1 MIFDGFTIKGVE
13 FKNRILRSSMGGRT
27 AYYDG
32 SVSPAWVNFERRFAE
47 GGIAGII
54 SATIDIDEDRLSPL
68 EYPKLSHD
76 RFIKPMSEGV
86 KVVQNLGCRYIMQ
99 IGDAGGHTQMS
110 LLPQEADA
118 KSASSYFDMI
128 FGYRNRTT
136 AMNRAEIEA
145 EIVNFGEAARRV
157 REIGC
162 DGVEVTASKGYIIHQ
177 FLNPVTNRRNDE
189 FGGTTEKRF
198 RLLREVVK
206 KVREK
211 VGDDF
216 LFGVRLSA
224 ADYNYLPVNVRLP
237 IVFPLRHYFMGNGLA
252 ETLYYGHELEKLKV
266 DYLHIDSGFGFINP
280 KGNPGTYPID
290 GVQLFLNYTRH
301 LSAKARLRS
310 TLVNLMPT
318 FLARA
323 ILGAGWKFVPAV
335 NADFARRFKREVNIP
350 VIANGGFQHR
360 DVMEDVLQSK
370 MCDMIA
376 IARPLLANRFFIKE
390 FQEDENRKE
399 PDNPCT
405 FCNRCCTRTAVQP
418 LGCYEPLRFLSQAD
432 MEQQIIEWSGTP
444 FVSTAEQESS
454 EGAGEG

>member
-1 MIFDGFTIKGVE
+1 MIFDSFTIKDIE

-32 SVSPAWVNFERRFAE
+32 TVTPAWANFERRFAE

-54 SATIDIDEDRLSPL
+54 SATIDIDDDRLSPL
-68 EYPKLSHD
+68 EYPKISHD
-76 RFIKPMSEGV
+76 RFIKPMREGV
-86 KVVQNLGCRYIMQ
+86 RAVQSLGCRYIMQ

-110 LLPQEADA
+110 LLPQAADA
-118 KSASSYFDMI
+118 KSASSTFDLI
-128 FGYRNRTT
+128 FGYRNRTI
-136 AMNRAEIEA
+136 AMTRAEIES
-145 EIVNFGEAARRV
+145 EIINFGEAARRV

-162 DGVEVTASKGYIIHQ
+162 DGIEVTASKGYLIHQ
-177 FLNPVTNRRNDE
+177 FLNPATNRRNDE
-189 FGGTTEKRF
+189 YGGTIEKRF

-211 VGDDF
+211 VGKDF
-216 LFGVRLSA
+216 LFGIRLSA
-224 ADYNYLPVNVRLP
+224 VDYNYLPVNIRLP
-237 IVFPLRHYFMGNGLA
+237 IVFPLRHYFMGNGLN
-252 ETLYYGHELEKLKV
+252 ETLYYGQELEKLGV

-301 LSAKARLRS
+301 LSAKARIRS
-310 TLVNLMPT
+310 AIVNLMPT
-318 FLARA
+318 FLAQA
-323 ILGAGWKFVPAV
+323 ILGAGWKFAPAA
-335 NADFARRFKREVNIP
+335 NADFARRFKEVIKIP
-350 VIANGGFQHR
+350 VIANGGFQQR
-360 DVMEDVLQSK
+360 DVMEDALQSK

-376 IARPLLANRFFIKE
+376 IARPLLANRFFIKD
-390 FQEDENRKE
+390 FQENEKLNV

-418 LGCYEPLRFLSQAD
+418 LGCYEPLRFTSQAQ

-444 FVSTAEQESS
+444 FVNTS
-454 EGAGEG
+454 EHQVL

>member
-1 MIFDGFTIKGVE
+1 MIFDSFTIKDIE

-32 SVSPAWVNFERRFAE
+32 TVTPAWVNFERRFAE

-54 SATIDIDEDRLSPL
+54 SATIDIDNDRLSPL

-76 RFIKPMSEGV
+76 RFIKPMREGV
-86 KVVQNLGCRYIMQ
+86 RAVQSLGCRYIMQ

-110 LLPQEADA
+110 LLPQAADA
-118 KSASSYFDMI
+118 KSASSTFDLI
-128 FGYRNRTT
+128 FGYRNQTT
-136 AMNRAEIEA
+136 AMTRAEIES
-145 EIVNFGEAARRV
+145 EIMNFGEAARRV

-162 DGVEVTASKGYIIHQ
+162 DGIEVTASKGYLIHQ
-177 FLNPVTNRRNDE
+177 FLNPATNRRNDE
-189 FGGTTEKRF
+189 YGGTIEKRF
-198 RLLREVVK
+198 RLLREVVE

-211 VGDDF
+211 VGEDF
-216 LFGVRLSA
+216 LFGIRLSA
-224 ADYNYLPVNVRLP
+224 VDYNYLPVNIRLP
-237 IVFPLRHYFMGNGLA
+237 IVFPLRHYFMGNGLN
-252 ETLYYGHELEKLKV
+252 ETLYYGQELEKLGV

-280 KGNPGTYPID
+280 KGNPGAYPID

-301 LSAKARLRS
+301 LSAKARIRS
-310 TLVNLMPT
+310 ALVNLMPT

-323 ILGAGWKFVPAV
+323 ILGAGWKFAPAA
-335 NADFARRFKREVNIP
+335 NADFARRFKEEIKIP
-350 VIANGGFQHR
+350 VIANGGFQRR
-360 DVMEDVLQSK
+360 DVMEDALQSK

-376 IARPLLANRFFIKE
+376 IARPLLANRFFIND
-390 FQEDENRKE
+390 FQENEELNE

-418 LGCYEPLRFLSQAD
+418 LGCYEPLRFASQAQ

-444 FVSTAEQESS
+444 FDDTS
-454 EGAGEG
+454 EHQAP

>member
-1 MIFDGFTIKGVE
+1 MIFDGFTIKDIE

-32 SVSPAWVNFERRFAE
+32 TVTPAWVNFERRFAE

-54 SATIDIDEDRLSPL
+54 SATIDIDDDRLSPL
-68 EYPKLSHD
+68 EYPKISHD
-76 RFIKPMSEGV
+76 RFIKPMHEGV
-86 KVVQNLGCRYIMQ
+86 RAVQSLGCRYIMQ

-110 LLPQEADA
+110 LLPQAADA
-118 KSASSYFDMI
+118 KSASSTFDLI
-128 FGYRNRTT
+128 FGYRNRTI
-136 AMNRAEIEA
+136 AMTRAEIES
-145 EIVNFGEAARRV
+145 EIINFGEAARRV

-162 DGVEVTASKGYIIHQ
+162 DGIEVTASKGYIIHQ
-177 FLNPVTNRRNDE
+177 FLNPATNRRNDE
-189 FGGTTEKRF
+189 YGGTIEKRF

-211 VGDDF
+211 VGKDF
-216 LFGVRLSA
+216 LFGIRLSA
-224 ADYNYLPVNVRLP
+224 VDYNYLPVNIRLP
-237 IVFPLRHYFMGNGLA
+237 IVFPLRHYFMGNGLN
-252 ETLYYGHELEKLKV
+252 ETLYYGQELEKLGV

-301 LSAKARLRS
+301 LSAKARIRS
-310 TLVNLMPT
+310 AIVNLMPT
-318 FLARA
+318 FLAQA
-323 ILGAGWKFVPAV
+323 ILGAGWKFAPAA
-335 NADFARRFKREVNIP
+335 NADFARRFKEVIKIP
-350 VIANGGFQHR
+350 VIANGGFQQR
-360 DVMEDVLQSK
+360 DVMEDALQSK

-376 IARPLLANRFFIKE
+376 IARPLLANRFFIKD
-390 FQEDENRKE
+390 FQENEKLNV

-418 LGCYEPLRFLSQAD
+418 LGCYEPLRFTSQAQ

-444 FVSTAEQESS
+444 FVNTS
-454 EGAGEG
+454 EHQVS